1 MSINNNP
8 YDFLNTPAL
17 DAMRK
22 LQETGALTAALKME
36 TTGEFAEIR
45 ELQSTLNAVK
55 SSMDG
60 DTATLEEYRKV
71 VAPILESVKEINTAY
86 APIFEQTK
94 AFDALNIKGIISG
107 LQTSASA
114 MSAIF
119 GLNLSKIASIVDAL
133 PKYNFLSDIVSDNFT
148 IADVEELYENGK
160 ITQDDINEE
169 ISEIVSKKQFS
180 PKAEWDKLKKS
191 KWFVAIKILIILV
204 TFVCK
209 PVTEYITDKAIDELG
224 INEYWEDSGVYDL
237 IDSIFGEN
245 EDSAVSEMEAKK
257 TVDKTKTGN
266 VSKYRREDL
275 LAKIKEIRTF
285 ISAAPQDEN
294 TGNLLSYLSDLE
306 KDVNGKKYG
315 LVFEEHREE
324 IDEVLDTHTPVLTE
338 EKDLLIDNGGQMN
351 FLIEGDNL
359 ASLKLLEKT
368 HKGKIDLIYI
378 DPPYNTGA
386 ANWIYD
392 NDYVDGNDLFKH
404 SKWLSMMQSRLEIAK
419 RLLTPKGVL
428 ICAIDENE
436 SATLRLLLDN
446 TFGTDYEYDCITII
460 HNPRGIQGKN
470 FSYTN
475 EFAYFVIPKGDKII
489 GERKLSRDEVY
500 WSPLRNW
507 GSESLRSDARN
518 CFYPIIVDGEKIVG
532 FGDVSPEN
540 YHPKKNVVL
549 EDGKIAIYPIDS
561 KGVER
566 KWRYARQTVES
577 INQYLAVK
585 KTREIYDIEIGKT
598 FGTYKTVWSDPKYD
612 ANGYG
617 KQLLNSLLPN
627 CEFDFPKSLWNV
639 YDCLYSVVAQNINA
653 CILDFFAGSG
663 TTGHAVMKLNEEDNG
678 NRHFILCTNNENNIC
693 RDVTYERVK
702 RVIEKEG
709 YTASLKYY
717 KVDYIPISDR
727 MYYEYA
733 DELLKHIRELVE
745 LENGVNFTGNAEI
758 AIVLTEEEL
767 DEFMANIEAY
777 GKCLKLYMG
786 HDLLPDDEQEQSLA
800 DHGIEI
806 NIIPDYYYQDLQEV

>member
-1 MSINNNP
+1 MSTNISKQKREGL
-8 YDFLNTPAL
+8 LN
-17 DAMRK
+17 
-22 LQETGALTAALKME
+22 
-36 TTGEFAEIR
+36 
-45 ELQSTLNAVK
+45 
-55 SSMDG
+55 
-60 DTATLEEYRKV
+60 
-71 VAPILESVKEINTAY
+71 
-86 APIFEQTK
+86 
-94 AFDALNIKGIISG
+94 
-107 LQTSASA
+107 
-114 MSAIF
+114 
-119 GLNLSKIASIVDAL
+119 
-133 PKYNFLSDIVSDNFT
+133 
-148 IADVEELYENGK
+148 
-160 ITQDDINEE
+160 
-169 ISEIVSKKQFS
+169 
-180 PKAEWDKLKKS
+180 
-191 KWFVAIKILIILV
+191 
-204 TFVCK
+204 
-209 PVTEYITDKAIDELG
+209 
-224 INEYWEDSGVYDL
+224 
-237 IDSIFGEN
+237 
-245 EDSAVSEMEAKK
+245 
-257 TVDKTKTGN
+257 
-266 VSKYRREDL
+266 
-275 LAKIKEIRTF
+275 KIKEIRNY
-285 ISAAPQDEN
+285 IAAAPQDEN
-294 TGNLLSYLSDLE
+294 TGNLLSYLSELE

-338 EKDLLIDNGGQMN
+338 DKDLFIDNGGQMN

-446 TFGTDYEYDCITII
+446 IFGTDYEYDCITII

-500 WSPLRNW
+500 WSSLRNW
-507 GSESLRSDARN
+507 GGESLRSDARN

-678 NRHFILCTNNENNIC
+678 NRRFILCTNNENNIC

-702 RVIEKEG
+702 RIIEKEG
-709 YTASLKYY
+709 YTA
-717 KVDYIPISDR
+717 R
-727 MYYEYA
+727 
-733 DELLKHIRELVE
+733 LL
-745 LENGVNFTGNAEI
+745 
-758 AIVLTEEEL
+758 
-767 DEFMANIEAY
+767 
-777 GKCLKLYMG
+777 
-786 HDLLPDDEQEQSLA
+786 
-800 DHGIEI
+800 
-806 NIIPDYYYQDLQEV
+806 

>member
-758 AIVLTEEEL
+758 GIVLTEEEL
-767 DEFMANIEAY
+767 DEFIANTDSFV
-777 GKCLKLYMG
+777 KCRKLYMG
-786 HDLLPDDEQEQSLA
+786 HDVLPTDEQEKKLQA
-800 DHGIEI
+800 HDIEI
-806 NIIPDYYYQDLQEV
+806 SIIPDYYYRDLQED